1 MLKSAN
7 IGSTD
12 RIIRIVIGIALAV
25 YAYSSLLSPWSLVAY
40 AIAAVLIVTAIVRF
54 CPAYRLIGAST
65 CKTAR

>member
-40 AIAAVLIVTAIVRF
+40 AIAAVLVLTAIVRF

>member
-40 AIAAVLIVTAIVRF
+40 AIAAVLFVTAIVRF